1 MASGAMTRFARP
13 LVAGLIAV
21 IVVSPLVL
29 MVMQAMRTDAGS
41 WTLANLQFAVEKG
54 FDGWDHMAG
63 DVDLKALHDDAEFEG
78 LFPDGNVPTP
88 ALRYER

>member
-41 WTLANLQFAVEKG
+41 WTLANL
-54 FDGWDHMAG
+54 
-63 DVDLKALHDDAEFEG
+63 
-78 LFPDGNVPTP
+78 
-88 ALRYER
+88 